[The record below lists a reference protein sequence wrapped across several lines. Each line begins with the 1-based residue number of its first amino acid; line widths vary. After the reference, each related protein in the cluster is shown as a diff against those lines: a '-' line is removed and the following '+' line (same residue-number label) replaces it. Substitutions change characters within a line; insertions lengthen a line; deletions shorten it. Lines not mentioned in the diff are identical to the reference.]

1 MKRAKITAE
10 ALRDRLRQLG
20 LRATAARV
28 EVYRVLLEAK
38 MPLSHAEVCARVGD
52 AGFDRATIYRNLV
65 DLGEAGAVKRTDIG
79 DHVWRFELTEGD
91 GEHSTEVHP
100 HFVCTDCGGVA
111 CLPEGSIVVRAMRG
125 APRSLGAASVE
136 VHVRGICDHCA

>member
-1 MKRAKITAE
+1 
-10 ALRDRLRQLG
+10 
-20 LRATAARV
+20 
-28 EVYRVLLEAK
+28 

-65 DLGEAGAVKRTDIG
+65 DLGDAGAVKRTDIG
-79 DHVWRFELTEGD
+79 DHVWRFELTEDG

-111 CLPEGSIVVRAMRG
+111 CLPEGSVVVRAMRG
-125 APRSLGAASVE
+125 TPRSLAAATGVE
-136 VHVRGICDHCA
+136 VHVRGVCDSCG